1 MEDEGAYQGSNIT
14 QKKLG
19 QRPLFVCNN
28 PKNMLT
34 NSEMEDNKQ
43 VVRRHGSN
51 VPRQA
56 YVSEEKRSYDDRV
69 NHLKKAASDARNRAE
84 KYYLLVVEA
93 AANESPSWELP
104 VATELFKI
112 MHSKYVQLLADF
124 SLGIVRRGV
133 RNYLWNRFESDDS
146 DDSDDSTP
154 SGNAT
159 GGASKRVEEY
169 LDGVKAATEAAM
181 SPPWELP
188 EANRVYKLIK
198 KKELVEVM

>member
-1 MEDEGAYQGSNIT
+1 MSKAT
-14 QKKLG
+14 QKTRG
-19 QRPLFVCNN
+19 QRPLFVFNN

-34 NSEMEDNKQ
+34 DSEMEDNKQ
-43 VVRRHGSN
+43 VVRPHGSN

-56 YVSEEKRSYDDRV
+56 YVSEEKRSYYDRV

-84 KYYLLVVEA
+84 IYLLVVEA
-93 AANESPSWELP
+93 APNESPSWELP

-133 RNYLWNRFESDDS
+133 QNYLWNRFESDDS
-146 DDSDDSTP
+146 NDSNDSTP

-159 GGASKRVEEY
+159 GGA
-169 LDGVKAATEAAM
+169 
-181 SPPWELP
+181 
-188 EANRVYKLIK
+188 
-198 KKELVEVM
+198 